1 MGERVEKTKES
12 KKAKPPTKW
21 TRRNDRMS
29 VLSFL
34 TNTASSAVLSATEQS
49 SIATSITTLQS
60 RMSLHFDSGAIAQH
74 FRFGSSTRGTI
85 LPRSMDEQS
94 DIDYMVVFS
103 DGSATPQTYLN
114 RLKSFVEKRYG
125 SSEIYQSSPT
135 IVLELNHIKFDLVPA
150 TKTWLGE
157 LQIPNGTGGWMTT
170 NPNDFN
176 ATLDAKN
183 KEYKSLIKPTVRLFK
198 YWNATAGFPFQSYEM
213 EKWVCGLSFWFLEN
227 QKDYFLAVIENL
239 TTSTSYS
246 QRVNNE
252 IMRAKNIVA
261 NVRQYEK
268 DEMPATAENEIKK
281 LFRL

>member
-1 MGERVEKTKES
+1 
-12 KKAKPPTKW
+12 
-21 TRRNDRMS
+21 MS

-34 TNTASSAVLSATEQS
+34 TDTASSAVLSATEQS

-85 LPRSMDEQS
+85 LPRSMDERS

-103 DGSATPQTYLN
+103 DSSATPQTYLN
-114 RLKSFVEKRYG
+114 RLKAFVERRYG

-135 IVLELNHIKFDLVPA
+135 ITLELNHIKFDLVPA

-157 LQIPNGTGGWMTT
+157 IQIPNGAGGWMTT

-176 ATLDAKN
+176 ATLEAKN
-183 KEYKSLIKPTVRLFK
+183 KEHKSLIKPTIRLFK
-198 YWNATAGFPFQSYEM
+198 YWNATAGFPFQSFEM
-213 EKWVCGLSFWFLEN
+213 EKWVCGLSFWFLAN
-227 QKDYFLAVIENL
+227 QKDYFFAVIDKL
-239 TTSTSYS
+239 STDSSYS
-246 QRVNNE
+246 QRVNAE
-252 IMRAKNIVA
+252 ITRAKTIVTS
-261 NVRQYEK
+261 VRKYES
-268 DEMPATAENEIKK
+268 DEMPATAEKEIKK

>member
-1 MGERVEKTKES
+1 
-12 KKAKPPTKW
+12 
-21 TRRNDRMS
+21 MS

-34 TNTASSAVLSATEQS
+34 TNTASSAVLPATEQS
-49 SIATSITTLQS
+49 SITTSITTLQS
-60 RMSLHFDSGAIAQH
+60 RMGLHFDSSAIAQH

-125 SSEIYQSSPT
+125 SSEIYQSNPT

-157 LQIPNGTGGWMTT
+157 LQIPNAAGGWMTT

-183 KEYKSLIKPTVRLFK
+183 KEFQVKGQKFRLTHVRLL
-198 YWNATAGFPFQSYEM
+198 APQDMGHT
-213 EKWVCGLSFWFLEN
+213 LSFCANDRPVKTEPLPKLIPN
-227 QKDYFLAVIENL
+227 LATII
-239 TTSTSYS
+239 STS
-246 QRVNNE
+246 
-252 IMRAKNIVA
+252 
-261 NVRQYEK
+261 
-268 DEMPATAENEIKK
+268 
-281 LFRL
+281 F

>member
-1 MGERVEKTKES
+1 
-12 KKAKPPTKW
+12 
-21 TRRNDRMS
+21 MS

-74 FRFGSSTRGTI
+74 FRFGSSTRDTI

-157 LQIPNGTGGWMTT
+157 LQIPNGAGGWMTT

-183 KEYKSLIKPTVRLFK
+183 KEHKSLIKPTVRLFK

-213 EKWVCGLSFWFLEN
+213 EKWVCGLSFWFLAN

-239 TTSTSYS
+239 NTSTSYS